1 MTKSPRRETAK
12 SLFATLVGTMD
23 NNALIPI
30 IAFYAISLG
39 ADLFMAGLIVG
50 AYSIVHVPANLVFG
64 RGADRIGRKRPH
76 VYGLLWDSISL
87 ALYAVAA
94 SPIGLLLVRL
104 SHGLGGGFVGPAA
117 VPLVRKRAAPGRPG
131 RSLALYGISIAIA
144 VIVGF
149 AFAGIAS
156 ARGAYTTLFFGISAA
171 LWIGAVVASRISERV
186 ERRRAAPPLDRRAFL
201 AFLRSRRPI
210 AGFAALFALYFVL
223 GALVTI
229 APDFRGTPIE
239 LTDTRFAIALTA
251 FALVSVAVHY
261 PSGVLSDRIGPAL
274 PSALGLAATPAAG
287 VAALPRAPSYGVF
300 VGLMVLFGLGHGLV
314 FPSSSSFVSR
324 SARSDFLG
332 LASGVYYA
340 LLVAGVA
347 VCAPLSGALAVAT
360 SGEIALLVSALVALA
375 ALVIVLPAYRGSEPL
390 RSKE

>member
-12 SLFATLVGTMD
+12 ILFATLVGTMD

-64 RGADRIGRKRPH
+64 RVADRVGRKRPL

-104 SHGLGGGFVGPAA
+104 SHGLGGGFVGPASMA
-117 VPLVRKRAAPGRPG
+117 LVTERSAPGRTG
-131 RSLALYGISIAIA
+131 RALALYGISIAIA

-186 ERRRAAPPLDRRAFL
+186 ERGRTASPLDRRAFL
-201 AFLRSRRPI
+201 SFLRSRRPI
-210 AGFAALFALYFVL
+210 AGFAAIFALYFVL

-229 APDFRGTPIE
+229 APDFRGLPIE

-274 PSALGLAATPAAG
+274 PSAVGLATTAAA
-287 VAALPRAPSYGVF
+287 VALLPMAPSYGAF
-300 VGLMVLFGLGHGLV
+300 VGLMVLFGVGHGLV
-314 FPSSSSFVSR
+314 FPSSSSLVSR

-347 VCAPLSGALAVAT
+347 IGAPLSGALAVAT
-360 SGEIALLVSALVALA
+360 SGEIALLTTAFVALA